1 MNKGQRQLI
10 IREFISTHDIETQ
23 EELVSLLEKS
33 NIHITQ
39 ATISRDIKELRLIK
53 VPTATGSYKYSLPAD
68 LKYNPLQKLE
78 NFISEAF
85 TGIDEAGNLL
95 VLKTIPGYANAIA
108 VLIDQI
114 DWNDIVGTVCGDDTI
129 LIICKTPEE
138 AKVVQTRF
146 LEML

>member
-10 IREFISTHDIETQ
+10 IREFITSNDIETQ
-23 EELVSLLEKS
+23 EELVALLEKN
-33 NIHITQ
+33 NIQITQ

-53 VPTATGSYKYSLPAD
+53 VPTATGIYKYSLPAD
-68 LKYNPLQKLE
+68 MKFNPLQKLQ

-85 TGIDEAGNLL
+85 VSIDEAGNLL
-95 VLKTIPGYANAIA
+95 VMKTIPGNANAIA

-114 DWNDIVGTVCGDDTI
+114 SWNDIVGTVCGDDTI
-129 LIICKTPEE
+129 LIICKTPED
-138 AKVVQTRF
+138 AKIVQTRF

>member
-10 IREFISTHDIETQ
+10 IREFITSHDIETQ
-23 EELVSLLEKS
+23 DELVLLLEKN
-33 NIHITQ
+33 NIQITQ

-53 VPTATGSYKYSLPAD
+53 VPTATGTYKYSLPAD
-68 LKYNPLQKLE
+68 MKFNPLQKLE
-78 NFISEAF
+78 NFINEAF
-85 TGIDEAGNLL
+85 VSIDEAGNLL
-95 VLKTIPGYANAIA
+95 VMKTIPGNANAIA

-114 DWNDIVGTVCGDDTI
+114 SWNDIVGTVCGDDTI
-129 LIICKTPEE
+129 LIICKTPED